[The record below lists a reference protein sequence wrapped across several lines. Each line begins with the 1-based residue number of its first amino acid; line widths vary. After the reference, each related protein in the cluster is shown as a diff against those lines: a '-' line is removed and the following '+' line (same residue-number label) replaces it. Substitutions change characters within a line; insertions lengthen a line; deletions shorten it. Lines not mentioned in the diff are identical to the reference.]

1 MKYKI
6 HKVLAI
12 VLCIAIILGSFQ
24 ISKTEV
30 HAAGGN
36 LSSLINIQGAQGYL
50 WIPENITSDTGFVW
64 CMPGN
69 GNGGTYEYFTG
80 GTACTKHVVF
90 FVKYQDN
97 QGNEWC
103 SLYTKVPD
111 IINELKSTYNLSG
124 MSNKLYYYGYSQGS
138 WRFGWNSNY
147 VNSSN
152 ATYGFSSLNIWDE
165 AILNDGGSVNAINV
179 GRLSRVY
186 VVQGGAERHKAEYD
200 TKFGNLGSNYTIFD
214 DPTMKHYP
222 TDPNR
227 PGPLNAKDYGMLTI
241 GLDWFGGNSHSPTP
255 TPSPNNPTSTPSP
268 DNPTTTPTPTS
279 GDTPTG
285 YSGLG
290 GYGIYYNYFDMANDT
305 GSNSNSADPAPDT
318 PTPTPGGPSP
328 TPGDSE
334 PTPTPTGSTPPPWA
348 GDYPSREQVDGYLT
362 SIGVSSG
369 KKNSLL
375 TCYEQGVERG
385 WPLPEICGLMANVNA
400 EGQSG
405 VIEYAFSRYHYF
417 DFYNPSGKDI
427 ITTGEDIEYL
437 LSWPSSHPEG
447 VDNHYYNGKGP
458 YSNGSGGYI
467 QYDSCGVGWIGY
479 SQDTRITYCNNL
491 KNNMSGVDPTPDEL
505 VATDTQ
511 MLYDYYFTVEWPKIH
526 PACAD
531 LNAYDCAYKQCVDGI
546 RPANKKAEG
555 VTRGNWAQDIYDAIN
570 SL

>member
-1 MKYKI
+1 MKYKV
-6 HKVLAI
+6 HKVLTI
-12 VLCIAIILGSFQ
+12 VLCIVILFGSFQ
-24 ISKTEV
+24 ISETEV

-124 MSNKLYYYGYSQGS
+124 MSDKLYYYGYSQGS

-147 VNSSN
+147 TGGSS
-152 ATYGFSSLNIWDE
+152 TYGFSSLNIWDE
-165 AILNDGGSVNAINV
+165 AILNDGGSANAINV

-200 TKFGNLGSNYTIFD
+200 TKFGSLGSNYTIFD
-214 DPTMKHYP
+214 DSTMKHYP

-241 GLDWFGGNSHSPTP
+241 GLDWFGGNTHGPTP
-255 TPSPNNPTSTPSP
+255 TPSPDNPTPTTDP

-290 GYGIYYNYFDMANDT
+290 GYGVYYNYYDKADDT
-305 GSNSNSADPAPDT
+305 GSNYSSTTPTPGGPTPTPEGPTQGD
-318 PTPTPGGPSP
+318 PTPTPGGP
-328 TPGDSE
+328 
-334 PTPTPTGSTPPPWA
+334 TPPPWA
-348 GDYPSREQVDGYLT
+348 GDYPSGEQVDTYLT
-362 SIGVSSG
+362 SIGIG
-369 KKNSLL
+369 GTKKNSLV

-405 VIEYAFSRYHYF
+405 VIEYAFSQYNYF
-417 DFYNPSGKDI
+417 GFGNPSGKTI
-427 ITTGEDIEYL
+427 ITTGADIEYL
-437 LSWPSSHPEG
+437 LSWPGSHPEG
-447 VDNHYYNGKGP
+447 TDNHVYNGKGP
-458 YSNGSGGYI
+458 YTTKDGYSY

-479 SQDTRITYCNNL
+479 SFGARHTYCNTL
-491 KNNMSGVDPTPDEL
+491 KDNMSGTNPTADEL
-505 VATDTQ
+505 EATDIQ
-511 MLYDYYFTVEWPKIH
+511 MLYDYWFVNKYPGVHT
-526 PACAD
+526 ACAS
-531 LNAYDCAYKQCVDGI
+531 LNAYECGYKQCVEAI
-546 RPANKKAEG
+546 RPKNKEAAG
-555 VTRGNWAQDIYDAIN
+555 VTRGTQAQEFYDALN